1 MRYARPA
8 IMTNNTNMSHLVS
21 RSANECL
28 YILFFIPQMVIID
41 LKLKACF
48 LYAEIKPLRVFVA
61 KLRKI
66 FHSHKNFD
74 VVTSERRGASFFM
87 VYEA

>member
-1 MRYARPA
+1 
-8 IMTNNTNMSHLVS
+8 
-21 RSANECL
+21 
-28 YILFFIPQMVIID
+28 MVIID

-87 VYEA
+87 VSVA